1 MKYYFLIIFYLV
13 CLYDRIYSQDF
24 NDILEGKVFCAENSV
39 SRYDSIKFFNNDF
52 KLVLKNNKIE
62 DGEWNLRKKPNESKG
77 YLVFN
82 PNLKNTDEI
91 VFMIRK
97 NNLSEIVNVIIGDD
111 NFILCSGKSFD
122 SEDTVITNVE
132 SFSEL
137 NLGENITNT
146 RNAESKYPDKLN
158 QVPEFNKK
166 LDEIESKNSNADL
179 AIINNIITNKK
190 DVSKSDSNTE
200 FNNNVVK
207 TLNQVP
213 EFNRKLDKIESKD
226 SKADLATNDNIITN
240 KNDVSKLDS
249 NVEFKN
255 NIVPEILYYDV
266 IQIAAFRDF
275 MNAEKYYA
283 RANALG
289 YIVKINLREEF
300 YKIYIIPEKS
310 ESINLILQAI
320 KGKINNQAFITNIYK

>member
-39 SRYDSIKFFNNDF
+39 SRYDSIKFFKNDF
-52 KLVLKNNKIE
+52 KLVFKNKKIE
-62 DGEWNLRKKPNESKG
+62 DGEWNLRKNPNESKG

-91 VFMIRK
+91 IFMIRK
-97 NNLSEIVNVIIGDD
+97 NDLSEIVSVIIGDD

-122 SEDTVITNVE
+122 SEDIVITNAE

-146 RNAESKYPDKLN
+146 RNVESKYPDKLN

-179 AIINNIITNKK
+179 AINNNIITNKK
-190 DVSKSDSNTE
+190 DIN
-200 FNNNVVK
+200 
-207 TLNQVP
+207 
-213 EFNRKLDKIESKD
+213 
-226 SKADLATNDNIITN
+226 
-240 KNDVSKLDS
+240 KLDS
-249 NVEFKN
+249 NAESKN
-255 NIVPEILYYDV
+255 NVVSEILYYNV

-275 MNAEKYYA
+275 MNAEKYFA
-283 RANALG
+283 RANNQG
-289 YIVKINLREEF
+289 YIAKINFTGDF
-300 YKIYIIPEKS
+300 YKIYILNDSNREIISFLNE
-310 ESINLILQAI
+310 I
-320 KGKINNQAFITNIYK
+320 KKKISSNSFITNIYK

>member
-13 CLYDRIYSQDF
+13 CLCDRIYSQDF
-24 NDILEGKVFCAENSV
+24 KDILEGKVFCAENSV
-39 SRYDSIKFFNNDF
+39 SRYDSIKFFKNDF

-166 LDEIESKNSNADL
+166 LDEIEYKNSNADL

-190 DVSKSDSNTE
+190 GVSKSDSN
-200 FNNNVVK
+200 
-207 TLNQVP
+207 
-213 EFNRKLDKIESKD
+213 S
-226 SKADLATNDNIITN
+226 
-240 KNDVSKLDS
+240 
-249 NVEFKN
+249 EFKN
-255 NIVPEILYYDV
+255 NNVPEILYYNV

-275 MNAEKYYA
+275 MNAEKYFAIANNQGYNA
-283 RANALG
+283 R
-289 YIVKINLREEF
+289 INFTGDF
-300 YKIYIIPEKS
+300 YKIYILNDLNREIISFLNE
-310 ESINLILQAI
+310 I
-320 KGKINNQAFITNIYK
+320 KKKISSNSFITNIYK

>member
-13 CLYDRIYSQDF
+13 CLCDRIYSQDF
-24 NDILEGKVFCAENSV
+24 KDILEGKVFCAENSV
-39 SRYDSIKFFNNDF
+39 SRYDSIKFFKNDF

-77 YLVFN
+77 YLIFN

-158 QVPEFNKK
+158 QVPEFDKK
-166 LDEIESKNSNADL
+166 LDEIENKNSNADL

-190 DVSKSDSNTE
+190 DVSKSDSN
-200 FNNNVVK
+200 
-207 TLNQVP
+207 
-213 EFNRKLDKIESKD
+213 S
-226 SKADLATNDNIITN
+226 
-240 KNDVSKLDS
+240 
-249 NVEFKN
+249 EFKN
-255 NIVPEILYYDV
+255 NNVPEILYYNV

-275 MNAEKYYA
+275 MNAEKYFA
-283 RANALG
+283 IANNQG
-289 YIVKINLREEF
+289 YNAKINFTGDF
-300 YKIYIIPEKS
+300 YKIYILNDLNREIISFLNE
-310 ESINLILQAI
+310 I
-320 KGKINNQAFITNIYK
+320 KKKISSNSFITNIYK